1 MIRLIALDLD
11 GTLLDS
17 GGRLTPAN
25 RESIHAAVAAGIQV
39 VLVTGRSYPFARP
52 AADGLP
58 ESLSLIVSNGAIERA
73 MDGSR
78 LAQRLLDRATAR
90 EVLGQT
96 QSHRH
101 GTALIFDR
109 DHDRQMVFDTLDWT
123 HPGRAA
129 YFRKNRSLIA
139 QVAPLEEA
147 LVEDPIQVMVNG
159 GVAEMRE
166 VVGALRDAGT
176 AYSVS
181 LTEYP
186 ARDFSLVDVTA
197 PDATKGRA
205 LAWRAEQLGL
215 ARSEV
220 MAVGDNFND
229 VEMLEF
235 AGTAVVMG
243 NAAVSLRERGWHVT
257 GHHDEDGVAQAIAR
271 FALG

>member
-17 GGRLTPAN
+17 GGRLTPGN
-25 RESIHAAVAAGIQV
+25 RESIHAAVAAGIHV

-52 AADGLP
+52 EAEGLP
-58 ESLSLIVSNGAIERA
+58 DSLSLIVSNGAVERA

-78 LAQRLLDRATAR
+78 LARRLLDRATAR

-96 QSHRH
+96 RPHRH

-109 DHDRQMVFDTLDWT
+109 DHDRQLVFDTMDWT

-139 QVAPLEEA
+139 QVAPLEDA
-147 LVEDPIQVMVNG
+147 LVEDPVQVMVNG
-159 GVAEMRE
+159 GVADMRE
-166 VVGALRDAGT
+166 VVATLRDAGT

-197 PDATKGRA
+197 LQATKGRA

-243 NAAVSLRERGWHVT
+243 NAALSLKERGWHVT